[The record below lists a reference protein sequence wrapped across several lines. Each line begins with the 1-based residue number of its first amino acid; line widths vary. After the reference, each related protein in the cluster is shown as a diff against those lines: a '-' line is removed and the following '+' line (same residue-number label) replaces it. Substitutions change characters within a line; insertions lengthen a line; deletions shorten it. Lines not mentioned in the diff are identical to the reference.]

1 MTIYCVISVVFKHY
15 SQEIIRSYPT
25 LLTSHS
31 IFPYI
36 VWSS

>member
-1 MTIYCVISVVFKHY
+1 MEIKKAYYDY
-15 SQEIIRSYPT
+15 SQEIPHIYPT

-36 VWSS
+36 G